1 MFEEELLEK
10 AAVCEEILQ
19 DARAELYMNMR
30 FLDVALYSLK
40 LQPTAELSGCGTDG
54 VSFFYQIPYL
64 IEQYKIGN
72 VAVNRMSLHS
82 MFHCLFGHVWEQGW
96 VEKPQIPEGMDDW
109 TAQAWEESQR
119 QQSRQLWDLAC
130 DIAMESVIDSLMLRC
145 VRQPSKPYR
154 KAVYDGFREKLP
166 VLTAQGI
173 YRVLKQADLDIRII
187 ARMIQ
192 EFRVDDHSRWEKSDQ
207 QNSPPQGKNQRDKWK
222 DIREKTE
229 TDMQT
234 FSKEAADGSKG
245 LLEQLSVENRE
256 RYDYRSFL
264 KKFCVLKEE
273 MQVDM
278 DSFDYIFYNYGM
290 ELYGNMPLIEPQE
303 TKEVHRIEDFV
314 IAIDTSMSCKKELV
328 QKFLEETYSILSQSE
343 SFYRRFRIH
352 IIQCDEKVQSDDV
365 ITDAKELEQY
375 MKNFQLRGMG
385 GTDFR
390 PVFSYVNRLQKE
402 KKFHRLRGLIYF
414 TDGYGTF
421 PLKKPLYDTAFIFLK
436 EDYLDVDVPPWA
448 IKLILDESQL
458 GQAVE

>member
-64 IEQYKIGN
+64 IEQYRISN
-72 VAVNRMSLHS
+72 VAVNRMYLHS

-96 VEKPQIPEGMDDW
+96 VEKPQTPEGLDDW

-119 QQSRQLWDLAC
+119 QQSKQLWDLAC

-145 VRQPSKPYR
+145 VRCPSKPYR

-192 EFRVDDHSRWEKSDQ
+192 EFRVDDHSRWEKSDR
-207 QNSPPQGKNQRDKWK
+207 QNLPPRGKNQRDKWK

>member
-64 IEQYKIGN
+64 IEQYRIGN
-72 VAVNRMSLHS
+72 VAVNRMYLHS

-96 VEKPQIPEGMDDW
+96 VEKPQTPEGLDDW

-145 VRQPSKPYR
+145 VRCPSKPYR

-192 EFRVDDHSRWEKSDQ
+192 EFRVDDHSRWEKSDR

>member
-64 IEQYKIGN
+64 IEQYRIGN
-72 VAVNRMSLHS
+72 VAVNRMYLHS
-82 MFHCLFGHVWEQGW
+82 VFHCLFGHVWEQGW
-96 VEKPQIPEGMDDW
+96 VEKPQTPEGLDDW

-119 QQSRQLWDLAC
+119 QQSKQLWDLAC

-145 VRQPSKPYR
+145 VRCPSKPYR

-192 EFRVDDHSRWEKSDQ
+192 EFRVDDHSRWEKSDR

>member
-64 IEQYKIGN
+64 IEQYRIGN
-72 VAVNRMSLHS
+72 VAVNRMYLHS

-96 VEKPQIPEGMDDW
+96 VEKPQTPEGLDDW

-119 QQSRQLWDLAC
+119 QQSKQLWDLAC

-145 VRQPSKPYR
+145 VRCPSKPYR
-154 KAVYDGFREKLP
+154 KALYDGFREKLP

-192 EFRVDDHSRWEKSDQ
+192 EFRVDDHSRWEKSDR
-207 QNSPPQGKNQRDKWK
+207 QNLPPQGKNQRDKWK

>member
-64 IEQYKIGN
+64 IEQYRIGN
-72 VAVNRMSLHS
+72 VAVNRMYLHS

-96 VEKPQIPEGMDDW
+96 VEKPQTPEGLDDW

-119 QQSRQLWDLAC
+119 QQSKQLWDLAC

-145 VRQPSKPYR
+145 VRCPSKPYR

-192 EFRVDDHSRWEKSDQ
+192 EFRVDDHSRWEKSDR

-390 PVFSYVNRLQKE
+390 PVFSYVNQLQKE